1 MAAILNVDPWRS
13 AIDVYLEKT
22 GSLSERTPS
31 DTMII
36 GSNLESGLLVTASSG
51 VDGVPGLGALT
62 VHNTER
68 RVPGT
73 NILDHHDARIKAT
86 GEPVE
91 AKVVGIKGQYASM
104 DQWGKQGTGEV
115 PEGVV
120 VQCHVHMLALP
131 GTEVCHVPTLQFGR
145 GLVIYKVQRSQ
156 ALSDLIV
163 EESQSFWQDNVLK
176 QIPPDGTPSLET
188 LKNLKRKPNKL
199 AKIKKECYDDILTHR
214 CELNR
219 AQKKYDEIKA
229 EVINQLG
236 DAEAGV
242 VDGSDDP
249 IVTYYARS
257 DGVRVLRVK
266 DKTEVGPDIR
276 DIFQQK
282 ELKNVAS
289 N

>member
-22 GSLSERTPS
+22 GSIMERHPS
-31 DTMII
+31 DVMVI
-36 GSNLESGLLVTASSG
+36 GSNLEAGLLATAESG
-51 VDGVPGLGALT
+51 VEGIQGLGALT
-62 VHNTER
+62 TRNTER
-68 RVPGT
+68 RVPDT
-73 NILDHHDARIKAT
+73 QLLDHHDARLVAT

-91 AKVVGIKGQYASM
+91 AKVVGIKGQHANM
-104 DQWGKQGTGEV
+104 DLWGKPGTGEI
-115 PEGVV
+115 PEGVI

-199 AKIKKECYDDILTHR
+199 AKINKDYYDDILTHR
-214 CELNR
+214 FELNR
-219 AQKKYDEIKA
+219 AQKKYDGIKA

-236 DAEAGV
+236 DAEAGA

-266 DKTEVGPDIR
+266 DKIESAPDIR
-276 DIFQQK
+276 DIFKYK